1 MKKIL
6 IIEKQTPARQLLMQL
21 LKKKPIQLFSVE
33 DGSGALELLKKR
45 SFDVIFS
52 DGKGIETLMRTGRR
66 PLGTPLIFLKELH
79 ENLRADV
86 DATLEKPF
94 ETGHLEKVMAELS
107 HQKNALSAVIA
118 ESPAMKQI
126 LKRVEKIAKSH
137 SNIFICGESGT
148 GKEVIASM
156 VHAYSKRFSS
166 PFIRVNCAALPETLI
181 ESEFFGHEKGAFTG
195 AHSKRIGRFEMA
207 DKGTLLL
214 DEISEIPAALQ
225 AKLLRVVQ
233 EQEFERV
240 GAAEPIPID
249 VRLISTSNRNMQ
261 EAIKEGQFREDLYY
275 RLNVIP
281 IFLPPLRE
289 RPEDIL
295 PLAEHFLKEVCQK
308 NQMPLKTF
316 SKKAQKKLL
325 ACKWPGNIRQL
336 RNAVEYSVIMN
347 ETEEIEG
354 DHLFFEE
361 PQKLK
366 ECVESNTGL
375 PLKEVE
381 KRHILATL
389 KACHDNRTHAAKILG
404 ISVRTLRN
412 KLKEY
417 LNHEE

>member
-1 MKKIL
+1 MKKVL

-21 LKKKPIQLFSVE
+21 LKNKPIQLFSVA

-52 DGKGIETLMRTGRR
+52 DEKGIETLARTGRR

-79 ENLRADV
+79 EKMRSDV

-94 ETGHLEKVMAELS
+94 ETSHLEKVMAELS
-107 HQKNALSAVIA
+107 TQNKRISSVIA

-126 LKRVEKIAKSH
+126 LMRVEKIAKSH

-156 VHAYSKRFSS
+156 IHSYSKRAAA

-214 DEISEIPAALQ
+214 DEISEIPASLQ

-261 EAIKEGQFREDLYY
+261 EAIKAGHFREDLYY

-289 RPEDIL
+289 RVEDIL

-308 NQMPLKTF
+308 NQLPMKTF
-316 SKKAQKKLL
+316 SKKAQQKLL
-325 ACKWPGNIRQL
+325 SCKWPGNIREL
-336 RNAVEYSVIMN
+336 RNAVEYSVIMD
-347 ETEEIEG
+347 EGEEIEG
-354 DHLFFEE
+354 NHLFFEE
-361 PQKLK
+361 PQKLQ
-366 ECVESNTGL
+366 ECVESTLGL

-389 KACHDNRTHAAKILG
+389 KACHDNRTHAANKLG
-404 ISVRTLRN
+404 MSVRTLRN

-417 LNHEE
+417 LNLEA

>member
-1 MKKIL
+1 MKKVL

-21 LKKKPIQLFSVE
+21 LKNKPIQLFSVE

-52 DGKGIETLMRTGRR
+52 DEKGIETLARTGRR

-79 ENLRADV
+79 EKMRIDV

-94 ETGHLEKVMAELS
+94 ETSHLEKVMAELS
-107 HQKNALSAVIA
+107 TQNKRISSVIA

-126 LKRVEKIAKSH
+126 LMRVEKIAKSH

-156 VHAYSKRFSS
+156 IHSYSKRAAA

-214 DEISEIPAALQ
+214 DEISEIPASLQ

-261 EAIKEGQFREDLYY
+261 EAIKAGHFREDLYY

-289 RPEDIL
+289 RVEDIL

-308 NQMPLKTF
+308 NQLPMKTF
-316 SKKAQKKLL
+316 SKKAQQKLL
-325 ACKWPGNIRQL
+325 SCKWPGNIREL
-336 RNAVEYSVIMN
+336 RNAVEYSVIMD
-347 ETEEIEG
+347 EGEEIEG

-361 PQKLK
+361 PKKLQ
-366 ECVESNTGL
+366 ECVESTLGL

-389 KACHDNRTHAAKILG
+389 KACHDNRTHAANKLG
-404 ISVRTLRN
+404 MSVRTLRN

-417 LNHEE
+417 LNLEA